1 MAQYLVARAN
11 ALLIC
16 VLVAILALVGGGA
29 WERLDATRSSRRWS
43 QHSYEVIDTLQALGI
58 AVRDAETGQRG
69 FLLTGSDAYLAPYQ
83 AALGRAAFLQGEL
96 QRLTADDP
104 QIQAQLRDLSPAL
117 QGKLEELAQT
127 VELRREVGLEAA
139 LQLVRTDAGR
149 LLMTRVEASLAAMT
163 AEERVLLDAR
173 LAETDSRGLWVR
185 RLLAAGTV
193 LAVLIL
199 VRAAR
204 LLNQALRRSSDAE
217 GLQRT
222 LALQLRTSLDS
233 LSQGVAVFGPG
244 HGLRHWNEC
253 FGVLLGLP
261 GALVRPGTPYAAVV
275 EHTAS
280 EQAAMAQAGMERG
293 EEVRAGAGPR
303 DAGAGPGARPV
314 GTALLENEE
323 QIRQDRRQPGLAPGL
338 PIVFERTRA
347 DGCQL
352 EICRT
357 ALPDGGFVLTI
368 TDMTR
373 RVQAEAVLRESQK
386 MQAIGQLTGGIAHD
400 FNNLLTVILGN
411 LEFASAKLASEPALR
426 LRIERATWAAQRG
439 AALTGQLLSF
449 ARRQPLAPKPIDLA
463 HAMPDLVP
471 LLARTLGEHIE
482 IRYVET
488 TGLWPA
494 LADAAQL
501 ESAVL
506 NLALN
511 ARDAMPGGGRLTIEL
526 ANRVLDEDYARAH
539 AEVVAG
545 DYAML
550 AVSDTGHGMTP
561 DVVARVFEPFF
572 TTKPDGRGTGLG
584 LAMVFGFVRQS
595 GGHVKIHSAP
605 GEGTTVRLYLPRPA
619 GGAVPAAAAVRASV
633 ELPRGSATVLVV
645 EDDPAVREIAC
656 AILGDLGYRVLEAA
670 DGEEALRVFG
680 AHAAAVDLLLTDVVL
695 PGPLRGREL
704 AERIVAVRPGVRVL
718 FMSGYTENSIVHHG
732 RLDDG
737 VQLVAKP
744 FKREQLARR
753 VAEVLGVVAEDAQN
767 VVALRPRRDG

>member
-16 VLVAILALVGGGA
+16 LLVAILALVGGA
-29 WERLDATRSSRRWS
+29 TWERLDAARSSRRWS
-43 QHSYEVIDTLQALGI
+43 QHSVQVIDTLQELGLV
-58 AVRDAETGQRG
+58 VRDAETGQRG

-96 QRLTADDP
+96 QRLTADDA
-104 QIQAQLRDLSPAL
+104 QVQAQLRALSPSL

-127 VELRREVGLEAA
+127 VELRRADGLDAA
-139 LQLVRTDAGR
+139 MRLVRTDAGR
-149 LLMTRVEASLAAMT
+149 VLMTRIEDSIAAMT
-163 AEERVLLDAR
+163 GEERARLEAR
-173 LAETDSRGLWVR
+173 LAETESRARWVR
-185 RLLAAGTV
+185 WLLAGGTA
-193 LAVLIL
+193 LAVAIL
-199 VRAAR
+199 LWAAR
-204 LLNQALRRSSDAE
+204 LLNQAWRRSSDAE
-217 GLQRT
+217 ARQRT

-233 LSQGVAVFGPG
+233 LSQGVAVFGPN
-244 HGLRHWNEC
+244 HALRHWNDC
-253 FGVLLGLP
+253 FAVLLGLP
-261 GALVRPGTPYAAVV
+261 RALVRPGTPYAALA
-275 EHTAS
+275 EHTAA
-280 EQAAMAQAGMERG
+280 EQAGPAQAGPAQ
-293 EEVRAGAGPR
+293 AGGAAP
-303 DAGAGPGARPV
+303 DAGF
-314 GTALLENEE
+314 LETEA
-323 QIRQDRRQPGLAPGL
+323 QIRHGRHEPGL
-338 PIVFERTRA
+338 PVVFERTRA
-347 DGCQL
+347 DGRQL
-352 EICRT
+352 EVRRT
-357 ALPDGGFVLTI
+357 GLPDGGFVLTI

-373 RVQAEAVLRESQK
+373 RAQAEAVLREAQK

-411 LEFASAKLASEPALR
+411 LEFASARLASEPALQT
-426 LRIERATWAAQRG
+426 RIERATWAAQRG
-439 AALTGQLLSF
+439 ATLTGQLLSF
-449 ARRQPLAPKPIDLA
+449 ARRQPLAPRPIDLA
-463 HAMPDLVP
+463 GAMPELVP
-471 LLARTLGEHIE
+471 LLRRTLGEHID

-488 TGLWPA
+488 AGLWPA

-526 ANRVLDEDYARAH
+526 ANKVIDEDYARAH
-539 AEVVAG
+539 AEVAAG

-550 AVSDTGHGMTP
+550 AVSDTGCGMTP

-584 LAMVFGFVRQS
+584 LAMVFGFVKQS
-595 GGHVKIHSAP
+595 GGHVKIYSEP
-605 GEGTTVRLYLPRPA
+605 GEGTTVRLYLPRPT
-619 GGAVPAAAAVRASV
+619 GGARPAPVAARAPV
-633 ELPRGSATVLVV
+633 ELPRGSASVLVV
-645 EDDPAVREIAC
+645 EDEPAVREIAC

-704 AERIVAVRPGVRVL
+704 AERLAAVRPEIRVL

-737 VQLVAKP
+737 VQLIAKP
-744 FKREQLARR
+744 FKREQLARK
-753 VAEVLGVVAEDAQN
+753 VAEVLGVAADDAQN

>member
-16 VLVAILALVGGGA
+16 LLVAILALVGGA
-29 WERLDATRSSRRWS
+29 TWERLDAARSSRRWS
-43 QHSYEVIDTLQALGI
+43 QHSVQVIDTLQELGLV
-58 AVRDAETGQRG
+58 VRDAETGQRG

-96 QRLTADDP
+96 QRLTADDA
-104 QIQAQLRDLSPAL
+104 QVQAQLRALSPSL

-127 VELRREVGLEAA
+127 VELRRADGLDAA
-139 LQLVRTDAGR
+139 MRLVRTDAGR
-149 LLMTRVEASLAAMT
+149 VLMTRIEDSIAAMT
-163 AEERVLLDAR
+163 GEERARLEAR
-173 LAETDSRGLWVR
+173 LAETESRARWVR
-185 RLLAAGTV
+185 WLLAGGTA
-193 LAVLIL
+193 LAVAIL
-199 VRAAR
+199 LWAAR
-204 LLNQALRRSSDAE
+204 LLNQAWRRSSDAE
-217 GLQRT
+217 ARQRT

-233 LSQGVAVFGPG
+233 LSQGVAVFGPN
-244 HGLRHWNEC
+244 HALRHWNDC
-253 FGVLLGLP
+253 FAVLLGLP
-261 GALVRPGTPYAAVV
+261 RALVRPGTPYAALA
-275 EHTAS
+275 EHTAA
-280 EQAAMAQAGMERG
+280 EQAGPAQAGP
-293 EEVRAGAGPR
+293 AQAGPAQAGGAAP
-303 DAGAGPGARPV
+303 DAGF
-314 GTALLENEE
+314 LETEA
-323 QIRQDRRQPGLAPGL
+323 QIRHGRHEPGL
-338 PIVFERTRA
+338 PVVFERTRA
-347 DGCQL
+347 DGRQL
-352 EICRT
+352 EVRRT
-357 ALPDGGFVLTI
+357 GLPDGGFVLTI

-373 RVQAEAVLRESQK
+373 RAQAEAVLREAQK

-411 LEFASAKLASEPALR
+411 LEFASARLASEPALQT
-426 LRIERATWAAQRG
+426 RIERATWAAQRG
-439 AALTGQLLSF
+439 ATLTGQLLSF
-449 ARRQPLAPKPIDLA
+449 ARRQPLAPRPIDLA
-463 HAMPDLVP
+463 GAMPELVP
-471 LLARTLGEHIE
+471 LLRRTLGEHID

-488 TGLWPA
+488 AGLWPA

-526 ANRVLDEDYARAH
+526 ANKVIDEDYARAH
-539 AEVVAG
+539 AEVAAG

-550 AVSDTGHGMTP
+550 AVSDTGCGMPP

-584 LAMVFGFVRQS
+584 LAMVFGFVKQS
-595 GGHVKIHSAP
+595 GGHVKIYSEP
-605 GEGTTVRLYLPRPA
+605 GEGTTVRLYLPRPT
-619 GGAVPAAAAVRASV
+619 GGARPAPVAARAPV
-633 ELPRGSATVLVV
+633 ELPRGSASVLVV
-645 EDDPAVREIAC
+645 EDEPAVREIAC

-704 AERIVAVRPGVRVL
+704 AERLAAVRPEIRVL

-737 VQLVAKP
+737 VQLIAKP
-744 FKREQLARR
+744 FKREQLARK
-753 VAEVLGVVAEDAQN
+753 VAEVLGVAADDAQN

>member
-16 VLVAILALVGGGA
+16 LLVAILALVGGA
-29 WERLDATRSSRRWS
+29 TWERLDAARSSRRWS
-43 QHSYEVIDTLQALGI
+43 QHSVQVIDTLQELGLV
-58 AVRDAETGQRG
+58 VRDAETGQRG

-96 QRLTADDP
+96 QRLTADDA
-104 QIQAQLRDLSPAL
+104 QVQAQLRALSPSL

-127 VELRREVGLEAA
+127 VELRRADGLDAA
-139 LQLVRTDAGR
+139 MRLVRTDAGR
-149 LLMTRVEASLAAMT
+149 VLMTRIEDSIAAMT
-163 AEERVLLDAR
+163 GEERARLEAR
-173 LAETDSRGLWVR
+173 LAETESRARWVR
-185 RLLAAGTV
+185 WLLAGGTA
-193 LAVLIL
+193 LAVAIL
-199 VRAAR
+199 LWAAR
-204 LLNQALRRSSDAE
+204 LLNQAWRRSSDAE
-217 GLQRT
+217 ARQRT

-233 LSQGVAVFGPG
+233 LSQGVAVFGPN
-244 HGLRHWNEC
+244 HALRHWNDC
-253 FGVLLGLP
+253 FAVLLGLP
-261 GALVRPGTPYAAVV
+261 RALVRPGTPYAALA
-275 EHTAS
+275 EHTAA
-280 EQAAMAQAGMERG
+280 EQAGPAQAGP
-293 EEVRAGAGPR
+293 AQAGPAQAGGAAP
-303 DAGAGPGARPV
+303 DAGF
-314 GTALLENEE
+314 LETEA
-323 QIRQDRRQPGLAPGL
+323 QIRHGRHEPGL
-338 PIVFERTRA
+338 PVVFERTRA
-347 DGCQL
+347 DGRQL
-352 EICRT
+352 EVRRT
-357 ALPDGGFVLTI
+357 GLPDGGFVLTI

-373 RVQAEAVLRESQK
+373 RAQAEAVLREAQK

-411 LEFASAKLASEPALR
+411 LEFASARLASEPALQT
-426 LRIERATWAAQRG
+426 RIERATWAAQRG
-439 AALTGQLLSF
+439 ATLTGQLLSF
-449 ARRQPLAPKPIDLA
+449 ARRQPLAPRPIDLA
-463 HAMPDLVP
+463 GAMPELVP
-471 LLARTLGEHIE
+471 LLRRTLGEHID

-488 TGLWPA
+488 AGLWPA

-526 ANRVLDEDYARAH
+526 ANKVIDEDYARAH
-539 AEVVAG
+539 AEVAAG

-550 AVSDTGHGMTP
+550 AVSDTGCGMTP

-584 LAMVFGFVRQS
+584 LAMVFGFVKQS
-595 GGHVKIHSAP
+595 GGHVKIYSEP
-605 GEGTTVRLYLPRPA
+605 GEGTTVRLYLPRPT
-619 GGAVPAAAAVRASV
+619 GGARPAPVAARAPV
-633 ELPRGSATVLVV
+633 ELPRGSASVLVV
-645 EDDPAVREIAC
+645 EDEPAVREIAC

-704 AERIVAVRPGVRVL
+704 AERLAAVRPEIRVL

-737 VQLVAKP
+737 VQLIAKP
-744 FKREQLARR
+744 FKREQLARK
-753 VAEVLGVVAEDAQN
+753 VAEVLGVAADDAQN